1 MSLTSI
7 ILNME
12 TFININKIISIKVV
26 DKREHLREPW
36 YYKVHEKG
44 EHKYLITLDFL
55 FFEWKLFKCKAVY
68 EEDMFQFAVFDNNPR
83 LRSQMNK
90 SCMEN
95 DRNLFVEDGI
105 LYEKPYL
112 EIIMENDE
120 KFFRYMD
127 TVEDIYAF
135 LIRKGISMDSIPI
148 TRI

>member
-1 MSLTSI
+1 
-7 ILNME
+7 ME
-12 TFININKIISIKVV
+12 TFINVNKIISIKVV
-26 DKREHLREPW
+26 DKKEYPVNPW

-55 FFEWKLFKCKAVY
+55 FFKFKLFKCKAVY
-68 EEDMFQFAVFDNNPR
+68 EEDMFYFGEFDEPKS
-83 LRSQMNK
+83 RSEINEF
-90 SCMEN
+90 CMK
-95 DRNLFVEDGI
+95 DKTNLFIESGI

-120 KFFRYMD
+120 KFLRYMD

-135 LIRKGISMDSIPI
+135 LIRKGISMDNLPI

>member
-1 MSLTSI
+1 
-7 ILNME
+7 ME

-26 DKREHLREPW
+26 DKKEYLVNPW

-55 FFEWKLFKCKAVY
+55 FFKFKLFKCKSVY
-68 EEDMFQFAVFDNNPR
+68 EEDMFRFAVCGDEPKPR
-83 LRSQMNK
+83 SEINEF
-90 SCMEN
+90 CMK
-95 DRNLFVEDGI
+95 DKTNLFIESDI

-112 EIIMENDE
+112 EIIMENGE
-120 KFFRYMD
+120 EFLRYMD

-135 LIRKGISMDSIPI
+135 LIRKGISMDNIPI

>member
-1 MSLTSI
+1 MLLTSI
-7 ILNME
+7 TLNME
-12 TFININKIISIKVV
+12 TFININKIISLKVV
-26 DKREHLREPW
+26 DKREHLCAPW

-55 FFEWKLFKCKAVY
+55 FFEWKLFKRKAVY
-68 EEDMFQFAVFDNNPR
+68 EEDMFQLAIFDNNPR
-83 LRSQMNK
+83 PRSQVNK

-120 KFFRYMD
+120 KFLRYMD

-135 LIRKGISMDSIPI
+135 LVRKGICMDNIPI